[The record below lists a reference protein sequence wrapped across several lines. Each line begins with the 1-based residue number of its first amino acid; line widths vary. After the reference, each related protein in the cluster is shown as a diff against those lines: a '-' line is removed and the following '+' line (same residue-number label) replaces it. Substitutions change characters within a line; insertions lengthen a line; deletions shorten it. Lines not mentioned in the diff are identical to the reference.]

1 MRKLGGANSTLG
13 AVILMSSVANVA
25 DGGVEDCCWWM
36 LSMRTLARADG
47 ESSADAVRT
56 GGGVDAS
63 GLLLSPAPLE
73 AMVEGLAVLRT
84 GEERVGDR
92 ARVAAAAADVNGR
105 EGKLE
110 GEGKKLQM
118 GIQNSSLGEEVQ
130 KKKRR
135 KKLKHD
141 GSRRQG
147 LAPVVVPRVRG
158 DAREAP
164 HQGGHA
170 R

>member
-47 ESSADAVRT
+47 ERSADAVRT

-63 GLLLSPAPLE
+63 GLLLPPAPLE

-92 ARVAAAAADVNGR
+92 ARVAAAAA
-105 EGKLE
+105 
-110 GEGKKLQM
+110 M
-118 GIQNSSLGEEVQ
+118 
-130 KKKRR
+130 
-135 KKLKHD
+135 
-141 GSRRQG
+141 
-147 LAPVVVPRVRG
+147 
-158 DAREAP
+158 
-164 HQGGHA
+164 
-170 R
+170 